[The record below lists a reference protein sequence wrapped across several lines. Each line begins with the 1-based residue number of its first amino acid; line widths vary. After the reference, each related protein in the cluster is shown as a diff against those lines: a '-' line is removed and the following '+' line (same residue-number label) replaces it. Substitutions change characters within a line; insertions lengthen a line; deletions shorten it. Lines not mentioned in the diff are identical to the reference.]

1 MSFEFG
7 PPVVVKPSHELLG
20 EVLLAAGKSADAS
33 AEFQTSLAHNPGRSL
48 SLLGLA
54 KAQAASGDG
63 AASKGTYARLAKQW
77 RRGGPHGAGG
87 GGGGGGGGGE
97 DRAPSPRGGGGP
109 RGAKCG

>member
-63 AASKGTYARLAKQW
+63 AASKETYARLAKQW
-77 RRGGPHGAGG
+77 RRAGPDVPGRGG
-87 GGGGGGGGGE
+87 GGAAGGGGE
-97 DRAPSPRGGGGP
+97 DPPPPRG
-109 RGAKCG
+109 RGAAPARTC